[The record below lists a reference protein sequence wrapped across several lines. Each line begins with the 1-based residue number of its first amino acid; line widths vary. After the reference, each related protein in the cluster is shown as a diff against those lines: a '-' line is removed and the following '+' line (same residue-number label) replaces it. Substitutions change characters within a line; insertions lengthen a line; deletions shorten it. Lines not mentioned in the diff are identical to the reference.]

1 VTGVQTCA
9 LPILKKYFMM
19 ILAAVI
25 CLVFVGT
32 ALTENRDDIQAHKT
46 CGLCGMDREKF
57 DSSRMLLEYD
67 DGSVV
72 AVCSIHCAAI
82 DMANKLDKTPKS
94 IKVADFK
101 GKTLINAEKAF
112 WVVGG
117 NRPGVMSKQGKWAF
131 EKKDDAEKFLM
142 TNQGKLTS
150 YEEALNE
157 TYKNMSEDTQMIR
170 NKRAMKRMK
179 QMADQKAQLDN

>member
-1 VTGVQTCA
+1 M
-9 LPILKKYFMM
+9 KKYFMM
-19 ILAAVI
+19 ILIAVI
-25 CLVFVGT
+25 CLVFAGT
-32 ALTENRDDIQAHKT
+32 ALTENTEDIQTHKN
-46 CGLCGMDREKF
+46 CVLCGMDREKF
-57 DSSRMLLEYD
+57 DTSRMLLEYN
-67 DGSVV
+67 DGSVT

-82 DMANKLDKTPKS
+82 DMANNLDKTPKS
-94 IKVADFK
+94 IKVADFN
-101 GKTLINAEKAF
+101 GKHLINAEKAF

-117 NRPGVMSKQGKWAF
+117 NKPGVMSKQGKWAF

-142 TNQGKLTS
+142 TNQGKLVS

-179 QMADQKAQLDN
+179 QMTDQKAQMDH